1 MTNVTNTVSVWD
13 PFNFFNN
20 SYYYTTG
27 GTGSSVSY
35 VSSDSYPPYN
45 VREID
50 EDTRV
55 FELAVAGFKKD
66 EIKVTLENRVLS
78 ISGEKDKEEE
88 ETKYLHKGIGTRK
101 FSKTVTLWEYWEVE
115 SADMNDGIL
124 YIVIKREIPEEKKP
138 RSIKI
143 K

>member
-1 MTNVTNTVSVWD
+1 MTNTNNTVSVWD
-13 PFNFFNN
+13 PFNFFNT
-20 SYYYTTG
+20 SYLYTS
-27 GTGSSVSY
+27 GTSGSSVSY

-55 FELAVAGFKKD
+55 FEIAVAGFKKD

-78 ISGEKDKEEE
+78 ISGEKPKEEE
-88 ETKYLHKGIGTRK
+88 AKYLYKGIGTRK

>member
-27 GTGSSVSY
+27 GSGTSVSY

-45 VREID
+45 VREIN

-66 EIKVTLENRVLS
+66 EVKVTLENRVLS
-78 ISGEKDKEEE
+78 ITGEKEKEEDV
-88 ETKYLHKGIGTRK
+88 KYLHKGIGTRK

-138 RSIKI
+138 RTIKI

>member
-1 MTNVTNTVSVWD
+1 MSERAQPGSIVVNKKGKRFTNEAK
-13 PFNFFNN
+13 
-20 SYYYTTG
+20 
-27 GTGSSVSY
+27 
-35 VSSDSYPPYN
+35 PYAEM
-45 VREID
+45 VHI
-50 EDTRV
+50 
-55 FELAVAGFKKD
+55 LY
-66 EIKVTLENRVLS
+66 
-78 ISGEKDKEEE
+78 EKNKEEE

-138 RSIKI
+138 RVIKI